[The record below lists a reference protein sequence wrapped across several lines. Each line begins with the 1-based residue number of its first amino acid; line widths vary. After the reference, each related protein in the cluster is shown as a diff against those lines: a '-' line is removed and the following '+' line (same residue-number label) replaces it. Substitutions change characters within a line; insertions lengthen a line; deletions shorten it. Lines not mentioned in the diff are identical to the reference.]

1 MPFNFPLLLLLLLFN
16 NINHFSLQ
24 FSIKSIHFLFYMS
37 EKLKI
42 TNYKDDSLFLSK
54 EECISLEKY
63 FNKKYPKQ
71 NEIQSL
77 ADIFYSFY
85 LNTKPKKEILI
96 ENYIFDIIT
105 SFFSPQQTNTTIR

>member
-1 MPFNFPLLLLLLLFN
+1 
-16 NINHFSLQ
+16 
-24 FSIKSIHFLFYMS
+24 MS

-42 TNYKDDSLFLSK
+42 SNYKDDSLFLSK
-54 EECISLEKY
+54 EECITLERF
-63 FNKKYPKQ
+63 FNRQYPRH

-85 LNTKPKKEILI
+85 VESKPQNEILI

-105 SFFSPQQTNTTIR
+105 SFFSPQQTTT